1 MVLLGARVLRFHVKN
16 IPKFDNH
23 VIFYEL
29 LIFLYRSTDNSSTV
43 KFVVDKTAE
52 DGAKQVGAEILKS
65 LGKRDLIDTILK
77 EEHDQPSADQE
88 KEYNEPSTSKNQ
100 EKNTSN
106 HKHKRSTR
114 LHKSV

>member
-52 DGAKQVGAEILKS
+52 DEAKQVGAEILKS

-114 LHKSV
+114 LNKSV

>member
-52 DGAKQVGAEILKS
+52 DEAKQVGAEILKS

-88 KEYNEPSTSKNQ
+88 KEYNE